1 MKKTSKTRALGLP
14 SDIVSLF
21 EALLLL
27 KTPEECESFLK
38 DLCTPAELEALQ
50 ERWLVAQLLAHEELS
65 YRDVQEVTGTSL
77 MTITRVAR
85 FLKHEPYQGYSLLI
99 NRIGKRGRSKK

>member
-1 MKKTSKTRALGLP
+1 MKKKAITLP
-14 SDIVSLF
+14 KSCKSILSLF

-27 KTPEECESFLK
+27 QTPEECESFLK

-50 ERWLVAQLLAHEELS
+50 ERWVVAQLLAQEELS
-65 YRDVQEVTGTSL
+65 YREVQDATGTSL

-85 FLKHEPYQGYSLLI
+85 FLKHEPYKGYSLVI
-99 NRIGKRGRSKK
+99 DRISKQDHRKK